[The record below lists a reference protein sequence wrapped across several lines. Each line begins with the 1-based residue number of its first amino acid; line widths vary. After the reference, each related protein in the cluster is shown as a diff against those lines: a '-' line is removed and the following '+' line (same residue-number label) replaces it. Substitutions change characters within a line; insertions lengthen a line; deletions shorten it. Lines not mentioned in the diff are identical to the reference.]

1 MQLNIL
7 MLTWHFYSF
16 SMLYA
21 TYAAT
26 FPIWDDWVP
35 SYTPEGVIQRNKYS
49 STTLVTS
56 VSLAILMMCLY
67 HVSWHEMIAVGMK
80 A

>member
-1 MQLNIL
+1 
-7 MLTWHFYSF
+7 
-16 SMLYA
+16 MLYA

-35 SYTPEGVIQRNKYS
+35 SYSPEGVFQRNKRT

-56 VSLAILMMCLY
+56 VSLAILIVCLY
-67 HVSWHEMIAVGMK
+67 HVSWHEMTAVGMK